1 MDTSYEKRNFEARKN
16 SDKETEKTMK
26 KRSPVIVVVLGSLA
40 AFLAVLAGFI
50 PYIVNAFI
58 TKNNQTVADSF
69 MITFVSL
76 FIMALA
82 GFITL
87 LILRIPLSQILSILK
102 SL

>member
-1 MDTSYEKRNFEARKN
+1 MADTEEKIHLDEDQTEDLNEEIDKLEVNIFGSAAVDTSYEKRNFEARKN

-58 TKNNQTVADSF
+58 TKT
-69 MITFVSL
+69 IKRL
-76 FIMALA
+76 
-82 GFITL
+82 
-87 LILRIPLSQILSILK
+87 QIRL
-102 SL
+102 